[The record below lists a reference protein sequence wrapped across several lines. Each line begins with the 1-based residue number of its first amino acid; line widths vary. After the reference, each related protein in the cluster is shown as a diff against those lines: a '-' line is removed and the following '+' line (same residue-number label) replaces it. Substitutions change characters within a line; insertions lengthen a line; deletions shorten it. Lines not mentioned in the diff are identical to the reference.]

1 MNDDDKKLKDQ
12 IVFDAHPKISE
23 EFSKKTLDNIFSKN
37 NFISANNDGTLRLF
51 SFVSRYK
58 FILLGCL
65 ILGSFALQQGH
76 QKFIY
81 EELLNIDTLSMSSFS
96 VL

>member
-12 IVFDAHPKISE
+12 IVFDAHPKLSG
-23 EFSKKTLDNIFSKN
+23 EFSRQTLDNIFCKN
-37 NFISANNDGTLRLF
+37 NLISANNDGTLRVF
-51 SFVSRYK
+51 SFASRYK

-65 ILGSFALQQGH
+65 LLGVFALQQGH